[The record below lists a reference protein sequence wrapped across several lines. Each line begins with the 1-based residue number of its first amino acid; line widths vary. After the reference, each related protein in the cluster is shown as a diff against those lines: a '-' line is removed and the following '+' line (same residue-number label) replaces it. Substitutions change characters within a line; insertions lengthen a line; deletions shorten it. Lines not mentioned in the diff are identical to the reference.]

1 MGRWGSVTL
10 IMSLVAISAWIFE
23 SIAKADR
30 W

>member
-10 IMSLVAISAWIFE
+10 IMSLVVISAWIFE